1 VQAQYSTASA
11 ILIKTKLARYADSL
25 VISFNNPQVLS
36 ITHVVF
42 LILPHHQLQTC
53 LKRGGGI
60 ATHTHMSKPL
70 NLAIPTWEE
79 RNFEK
84 GSAGH

>member
-1 VQAQYSTASA
+1 M
-11 ILIKTKLARYADSL
+11 LRFPLF
-25 VISFNNPQVLS
+25 ISFNNPQVLW

-53 LKRGGGI
+53 LKRGGAIGN
-60 ATHTHMSKPL
+60 THLRKTP

-84 GSAGH
+84 RSVGY